1 MEYRIEH
8 DSMGKSRFRLTV
20 TGEHRPREASRTSLL
35 EQKRSPWK

>member
-8 DSMGKSRFRLTV
+8 DSMGEVQVPADRS
-20 TGEHRPREASRTSLL
+20 GAHRPREASRTSLL